1 VTIEHFQGPVVS
13 SNRIIGLGGA
23 FIGVATGADAHLIN
37 PASFASRHD
46 YAVDDWFDY
55 DWALSWVA
63 MPAGGDGALNVSPVP
78 VDIAQARAA
87 DVGFDLKFG
96 RFGIGAHAAI
106 QEYDD
111 QVEWT
116 DESGQQV
123 GRVTWAQVSGGTG
136 LGYAFFDG
144 ELIVGVASDSV
155 ILSAGE
161 AFTVTASRL
170 SAGVLVA
177 PFQTDW
183 RVGARV
189 RSAALGD
196 TTVVGS
202 VERFDFQLEPT
213 QVVAPWEIG
222 VGASWRIGDQTYNPR
237 YDFSARVRPD
247 TRLQT
252 ASRYLLVA
260 TDLIVTGPSENAIGI
275 ESFLAQEYLRVGES
289 LTLGA
294 RLGVESE
301 VISNRLRVR
310 AGSYFEPSRY
320 AEETGRLH
328 ATVGADLRVKL
339 GWNWRINTAVD
350 VAPGYRNFGLGLGF
364 WH

>member
-1 VTIEHFQGPVVS
+1 
-13 SNRIIGLGGA
+13 
-23 FIGVATGADAHLIN
+23 
-37 PASFASRHD
+37 
-46 YAVDDWFDY
+46 
-55 DWALSWVA
+55 
-63 MPAGGDGALNVSPVP
+63 
-78 VDIAQARAA
+78 
-87 DVGFDLKFG
+87 
-96 RFGIGAHAAI
+96 
-106 QEYDD
+106 
-111 QVEWT
+111 
-116 DESGQQV
+116 
-123 GRVTWAQVSGGTG
+123 
-136 LGYAFFDG
+136 
-144 ELIVGVASDSV
+144 
-155 ILSAGE
+155 
-161 AFTVTASRL
+161 
-170 SAGVLVA
+170 
-177 PFQTDW
+177 
-183 RVGARV
+183 
-189 RSAALGD
+189 
-196 TTVVGS
+196 VVGS

-260 TDLIVTGPSENAIGI
+260 TDLIVNGPSENAIGI